1 MANLKLYTG
10 KAPNTNGE
18 YIYPTAHDSKT
29 AFENFLTYLA
39 PNLLATIADD
49 NYRINNN
56 TVRVAIDSTVTLA
69 NYKSVTYIVNELDNV
84 CYIVKR
90 GYAQS
95 GCAIFDVTVDLWGT
109 YIASASFDMIN
120 VARCN
125 RRIGTGLYDQ
135 IRATNT
141 YTEVAIP
148 TPDGEYP
155 TGYPLFYSLSRV
167 YIVFSMT
174 YNVEQTAFG
183 ATSATGLFA
192 FNAKTLFDV
201 YRAYIDAHTP
211 SGDTPFYDNAI
222 EVIIGIVSGI
232 YGVHSSSVWGSATN
246 DAKVTKAYLLP
257 TELIYASGDTGIQ
270 LKSKSMYGEY
280 TTLACMDI
288 AHFARYKTLTLDVDP
303 DYEYYVGTVHK
314 GLKLVRT
321 TDTTA
326 TVTYK
331 CIPSTNDVEVV
342 VIQGDN
348 QADITTD
355 FEVVLTMNDGDV
367 TNLSGIKQALSMG
380 LKGATAIASSGPVGV
395 ASLAPD
401 VIGLMGHHYQGHQSG
416 NGDGFVTFYKAGNA
430 TLYLCAKYPYGY
442 VKYKSVNNEQDNAKY
457 KGAFFDTYVA
467 TFASIFTP
475 ALLYGSN
482 IATYI
487 QANVAL
493 SNIPTDAQNAIRGA
507 LSAGIYAI
515 KV

>member
-10 KAPNTNGE
+10 KAPNTNDE
-18 YIYPTAHDSKT
+18 YVYPSAHDSKT
-29 AFENFLTYLA
+29 AFENFLLHIA
-39 PNLLATIADD
+39 SNLFATIADD

-56 TVRVAIDSTVTLA
+56 TVRVVIDSTLTLA

-90 GYAQS
+90 SYTQS
-95 GCAIFDVTVDLWGT
+95 GCVIFDVTVDLWGT
-109 YIASASFDMIN
+109 YIGLASFDLIN
-120 VARCN
+120 VVRCN
-125 RRIGTGLYDQ
+125 RRISTGLYDQ

-141 YTEVAIP
+141 ITEVALQAP
-148 TPDGEYP
+148 TGEYP
-155 TGYPLFYSLSRV
+155 EDYPLYYELANI

-192 FNAKTLFDV
+192 FNVKTLFDV
-201 YRAYIDAHTP
+201 YCDYIDSHTS
-211 SGDTPFYDNAI
+211 SGDTPHYDNAI

-232 YGVHSSSVWGSATN
+232 YGVHSSTVWGSTTS

-257 TELIYASGDTGIQ
+257 HELIYAPGATGIE

-280 TTLACMDI
+280 TTLACLDI
-288 AHFARYKTLTLDVDP
+288 SHFARYKALTIDVDA
-303 DYEYYVGTVHK
+303 DYEYYVGTIHK
-314 GLKLVRT
+314 GLKLIRT

-326 TVTYK
+326 TVLYK
-331 CIPSTNDVEVV
+331 CIPNTNDVEVV
-342 VIQGDN
+342 VMQGDN
-348 QADITTD
+348 QIDITSE
-355 FEVVLTMNDGDV
+355 FEVILTMNDGDV
-367 TNLSGIKQALSMG
+367 TNLSGIKQALTMV
-380 LKGATAIASSGPVGV
+380 LKGATSTMSGNNVSV
-395 ASLAPD
+395 TTLAPD
-401 VIGLMGHHYQGHQSG
+401 IIGMIGRHYQGHQSG
-416 NGDGFVTFYKAGNA
+416 NGDGFVTFYKPGDA

-457 KGAFFDTYVA
+457 KGAFFDAYVS

-487 QANVAL
+487 QANVTL

-507 LSAGIYAI
+507 LSTGIYAI